1 MQVLTEMLQ
10 GIRTVKAFRAESRE
24 LERYREINASYLE
37 HSMGMER
44 TVATARAS
52 TILFSH
58 FAMAGLVVGF
68 CWISLRLNLFES
80 GSQWMQFFGGLAL
93 AYTHVRHVLDGV
105 TRVQSASGA
114 ADRLR
119 AILSEAED
127 VVERADALPVRGLG
141 TGIRFESVSFAYPD
155 AECDAVADL
164 DLAIRPGETLALVG
178 PSGAGKSTVLD
189 LVARFIDPR
198 VGRITIDGRDLRGLQ
213 LDDWVGQWAMVGQVP
228 FLFHATIEENIRYG
242 RPEATREEV
251 VAAARAAH
259 VHDFILTLPHD
270 YATQVGEAGAKLS
283 GGQRQR
289 ITIARAILKQAP
301 LLLLDEATSS
311 LDTESETLVQDA
323 LDQLMRGRTV
333 IVIAHRLST
342 IRRADRIAVL
352 EAGRLVQLGTH
363 EKLVAVEGVYAR
375 LFAMQDGDGMIPQV
389 GNGDRTPVRS
399 HSAADEGARLL
410 ELGRG

>member
-1 MQVLTEMLQ
+1 
-10 GIRTVKAFRAESRE
+10 
-24 LERYREINASYLE
+24 
-37 HSMGMER
+37 
-44 TVATARAS
+44 
-52 TILFSH
+52 
-58 FAMAGLVVGF
+58 
-68 CWISLRLNLFES
+68 
-80 GSQWMQFFGGLAL
+80 
-93 AYTHVRHVLDGV
+93 
-105 TRVQSASGA
+105 
-114 ADRLR
+114 
-119 AILSEAED
+119 
-127 VVERADALPVRGLG
+127 
-141 TGIRFESVSFAYPD
+141 
-155 AECDAVADL
+155 
-164 DLAIRPGETLALVG
+164 
-178 PSGAGKSTVLD
+178 
-189 LVARFIDPR
+189 VARFIDPR